1 LVALCSKELFYQLLL
16 FDFGNFGAL
25 KLSEPPLLYELAL
38 LGLDQPNCG
47 WKPEDGSKEEIAEH
61 VSDLLYS
68 KAEMLL
74 DYFSLEI
81 SEDKRLVSLPWVL
94 EKYIPDMDNLPN
106 LVLGLSAE
114 VNWETEAACFES
126 FCRQCSEFYKYKPS
140 AEQMQVQTAAD
151 EADEAD
157 DSYEDVNYD
166 SLSHDRTQGWKW
178 IVEHVLF
185 PAFRTILLPPKKFVD
200 DSTIVEVANLPDLYK
215 VFERC

>member
-114 VNWETEAACFES
+114 VIYIYSDVCTVCAFD
-126 FCRQCSEFYKYKPS
+126 PI
-140 AEQMQVQTAAD
+140 QVVVLLAKQLKSINPLVYGGNFVHGTVPCGR
-151 EADEAD
+151 
-157 DSYEDVNYD
+157 S
-166 SLSHDRTQGWKW
+166 R
-178 IVEHVLF
+178 IVLMH
-185 PAFRTILLPPKKFVD
+185 
-200 DSTIVEVANLPDLYK
+200 
-215 VFERC
+215 